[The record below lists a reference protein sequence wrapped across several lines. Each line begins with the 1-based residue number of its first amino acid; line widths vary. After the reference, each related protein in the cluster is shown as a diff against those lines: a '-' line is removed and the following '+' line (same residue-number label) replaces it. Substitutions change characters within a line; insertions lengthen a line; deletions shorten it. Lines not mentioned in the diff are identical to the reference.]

1 MCGLNNIFRL
11 VGFLAAVG
19 LLIPINIGFLWAINE
34 KNFTQS
40 SESSPQVVVEKLIE
54 QSKLL
59 EDTDISK
66 SLHLAS
72 NAFEFAKEHAEVEGM
87 MEALIQL
94 NSLFFLQSDF
104 ESAMKTAEDLRKIA
118 TQHDS
123 KVMIGYA
130 LLLEGRVFGELGAYD
145 KSSEKFF
152 ESLRFFEN
160 LNHAEGIAESH
171 GYIGNLFNTQ
181 GQHDKA
187 LEYLEKGLE
196 IAREINNMKT
206 ISRQLNNI
214 AVVYLGKQQYEAAL
228 IYLRESLAIDEII
241 GDKLNQGVT
250 IFNIGYAELKQQ
262 KYDEAF
268 GSFKRAHL
276 LYSELGNDLQIA
288 RSHIAFASIYFELD
302 SIARSQDYLILAL
315 NKGVEQG
322 YHRIVYRAAKGLH
335 QLSLQRSDTNSA
347 YKYARIEK
355 AAEDSL
361 FTSNNQ
367 TQLAKLEYQYLY
379 EKAELERRLALQTRN
394 TLYTI
399 VFVCLIT
406 GLIILSLLLSRNR
419 IKAKKVAVEKQ
430 VVESQLEFKSKELT
444 INLIA
449 LLKKNEMLGDISKT
463 LIDIEKEA
471 KKDETKEALARVR
484 KEIRQNT
491 DEKLLNEF
499 STRFQE
505 VHTGFYEALLR
516 KYPDLTQNELKLCA
530 YLRLNMTSKD
540 ISELTGQRVL
550 TLENARYRL
559 RKKLG
564 ISNSDVNLVSF
575 LSNI

>member
-1 MCGLNNIFRL
+1 MNGLSIISKWIRCL
-11 VGFLAAVG
+11 VTLS
-19 LLIPINIGFLWAINE
+19 LLVPINIGFLLATNE
-34 KNFTQS
+34 MDFTQS
-40 SESSPQVVVEKLIE
+40 SESSPQAVVEKLLE
-54 QSKLL
+54 QSKIL
-59 EDTDISK
+59 EDTDISEAIR
-66 SLHLAS
+66 LATT
-72 NAFEFAKEHAEVEGM
+72 AFEFAKEHTVVKGM
-87 MEALIQL
+87 MDALIQM

-104 ESAMKTAEDLRKIA
+104 EAAMKTAEDLRKIA
-118 TQHDS
+118 TTHDS

-152 ESLRFFEN
+152 ESLQFFEN
-160 LNHAEGIAESH
+160 LKHAEGIAESY
-171 GYIGNLFNTQ
+171 GYIGNLFNSQ

-196 IAREINNMKT
+196 IAREINDMKI

-214 AVVYLGKQQYEAAL
+214 AVVYIGKQQYEAAL
-228 IYLRESLAIDEII
+228 VYLRESLVIDESI

-250 IFNIGYAELKQQ
+250 IFNIGFAELKQQ
-262 KYDEAF
+262 KYDKAF
-268 GSFKRAHL
+268 DSFKQAL
-276 LYSELGNDLQIA
+276 SLYSELGNELQIA
-288 RSHIAFASIYFELD
+288 RCHLAFASVYYELD
-302 SIARSQDYLILAL
+302 SIDQSLKYLNLAL
-315 NKGVEQG
+315 EKSLEQG
-322 YHRIVYRAAKGLH
+322 YHRVVYRAAKGLH
-335 QLSLQRSDTNSA
+335 QLSLNRSDTNSA
-347 YKYARIEK
+347 YKYARIEN

-361 FTSNNQ
+361 HSSNNQ
-367 TQLAKLEYQYLY
+367 AQLAKLEYQYLY
-379 EKAELERRLALQTRN
+379 EKAELERRIALQTRN
-394 TLYTI
+394 TLFTI
-399 VFVCLIT
+399 VFICLIA
-406 GLIILSLLLSRNR
+406 GLVILSLLLSRNK
-419 IKAKKVAVEKQ
+419 IKAKKVAIEKQ
-430 VVESQLEFKSKELT
+430 AVESQLEYKSKELT
-444 INLIA
+444 INLLA

-463 LIDIEKEA
+463 LIDIEKDA
-471 KKDETKEALARVR
+471 KKEETKEALARVR

-505 VHTGFYEALLR
+505 VHAGFYETLLI

-564 ISNSDVNLVSF
+564 ISNSDINLVTF
-575 LSNI
+575 LSQI